1 MSKIIWIFMFFFSLK
16 NTNLGAHFLLMTFLI
31 TSIFLITFAARHYSN
46 YHIFVIA
53 IDYSWFLAK
62 KPFQF
67 CIPALCPQV
76 PLALY
81 GIVATAT
88 VPPLS
93 PRQQNV
99 NYFPQSECNRW
110 HHHTCLLIT
119 FRAGILSPPP
129 EGNST
134 TIKYTHVVNWLK
146 LIGI

>member
-1 MSKIIWIFMFFFSLK
+1 MLSKISITKDVLLNSYSPMKKKIQKDSDDFWNKKFTLKLNLALFGISPLLQFSKFGNFIWLQLIFSQ
-16 NTNLGAHFLLMTFLI
+16 
-31 TSIFLITFAARHYSN
+31 
-46 YHIFVIA
+46 
-53 IDYSWFLAK
+53 
-62 KPFQF
+62 KPSQF
-67 CIPALCPQV
+67 CIPPLCPQV
-76 PLALY
+76 PLAPY

-129 EGNST
+129 RGKFYNHQVYSC
-134 TIKYTHVVNWLK
+134 
-146 LIGI
+146 G